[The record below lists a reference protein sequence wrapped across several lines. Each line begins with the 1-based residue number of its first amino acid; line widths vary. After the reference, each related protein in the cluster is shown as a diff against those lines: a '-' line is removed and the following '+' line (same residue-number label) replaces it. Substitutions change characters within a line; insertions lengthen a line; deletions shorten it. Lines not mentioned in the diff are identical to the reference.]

1 MCVDFPTISDYIVSV
16 LFFMMKFILA
26 FSSEKL
32 QLIIIEFVDQKITT
46 YNIVT

>member
-1 MCVDFPTISDYIVSV
+1 
-16 LFFMMKFILA
+16 MKFILA
-26 FSSEKL
+26 LSSEKL

>member
-1 MCVDFPTISDYIVSV
+1 
-16 LFFMMKFILA
+16 MKFILA

>member
-1 MCVDFPTISDYIVSV
+1 MWTFPTISDYIVSV

-26 FSSEKL
+26 FFSEKL